1 MAHST
6 PPPAGPRPS
15 APRTALVVT
24 NPRAGTNHP
33 GILADITDR
42 CHARLGH
49 VDTHVTTG
57 PGDATAVVRDALA
70 GRRRAVPDLV
80 VAVGGDGTVREVI
93 EGMTAGDRPAGAALV
108 IVPAGTGNSG
118 YRMVWGDRPWQ
129 DTLRL
134 ALDAPALDAA
144 ALDAPAVGTPARGAR
159 LRRLDLARLAEA
171 DALVFL
177 GACSGI
183 IAQALETARDIP
195 LTGPARYA
203 RALADTATTF
213 KPYPGRV
220 SVDGTVLHEGDTVF
234 ANVGGGRIRG
244 GQYLVLPHSLPDD
257 GLLDVC
263 VVGGDV
269 PPADIAGLTLTGRHA
284 DHPATRYGRGR
295 TVTVE
300 RLDGEPLVFE
310 YDGELQPA
318 RGRSMTLNVLPAMIP
333 AWTPAAEDEGTRA
346 A

>member
-1 MAHST
+1 MAPSS
-6 PPPAGPRPS
+6 PAPAGPRPA
-15 APRTALVVT
+15 APRTALIVT

-33 GILADITDR
+33 GILADITDQ
-42 CHARLGH
+42 CCARLDY

-57 PGDATAVVRDALA
+57 RADATAVVRDALA
-70 GRRRAVPDLV
+70 GRRAAVPDLV

-93 EGMTAGDRPAGAALV
+93 EGMTAGDRPSPAALV

-118 YRMVWGDRPWQ
+118 YRMVWGERPWQ
-129 DTLRL
+129 D
-134 ALDAPALDAA
+134 ALHIAIN
-144 ALDAPAVGTPARGAR
+144 TPAHGAR
-159 LRRLDLARLAEA
+159 LHRLDLARLTGTDE
-171 DALVFL
+171 LVFL

-183 IAQALETARDIP
+183 IAQALETARGIR

-203 RALADTATTF
+203 RALAETATTF

-220 SVDGTVLHEGDTVF
+220 TVDGTVLYEGDTVF

-244 GQYLVLPHSLPDD
+244 GRYLVLPRSLPDD

-263 VVGGDV
+263 VVGGDM
-269 PPADIAGLTLTGRHA
+269 PPGRVADLTLHGRHL

-295 TVTVE
+295 TIAVE

-310 YDGELQPA
+310 YDGELQGA
-318 RGRSMTLNVLPAMIP
+318 RGQSMTLEVLPGRIP
-333 AWTPAAEDEGTRA
+333 AWIPAAEADRTRA